1 MTYESEHFTLILL
14 ILRTV
19 AIAAAADVDG
29 DDGMM
34 MCCVQ
39 SVLIPVDL
47 TSTVGEVLT
56 TACSRRQLNVVEH
69 FLRLKSNVKG
79 NVRDAV
85 NVPDSRSRLLT
96 QVTTPHN
103 VVLKRW
109 LPKRKWICLFSRCQL
124 QTRKL
129 YIALYCRETSV

>member
-19 AIAAAADVDG
+19 AIAAAADGG
-29 DDGMM
+29 DDDDMM

-39 SVLIPVDL
+39 SVLIPVDE

-69 FLRLKSNVKG
+69 FLRLKSNVDIKG

-96 QVTTPHN
+96 QVTSSHN
-103 VVLKRW
+103 VVFKRW
-109 LPKRKWICLFSRCQL
+109 LPKRKWICLFTLSAANEKVIYRIIL
-124 QTRKL
+124 
-129 YIALYCRETSV
+129 S